1 MRKCGM
7 ISSFYKMRYLYAVQ
21 KTPFVWYFHSLSS
34 KINLCT
40 QISYKINQSTKRLAF
55 RVKYTCSYYGVY
67 LGRKTLGIFN
77 VFHRCLVLCDKY
89 VVQYWYRSF
98 LYWMTQFFVHV
109 HCLPGRFISYWFVCS
124 VRPVLHRADF
134 RISAIYLCNN
144 NDLVPKLFETRLI
157 RNILQTF

>member
-21 KTPFVWYFHSLSS
+21 KTLFVWYFHSLSS

-124 VRPVLHRADF
+124 VRPVF
-134 RISAIYLCNN
+134 TEQTSGSA
-144 NDLVPKLFETRLI
+144 PSM
-157 RNILQTF
+157 